1 MKNILSILFRRK
13 REAVL
18 FAICM
23 VLFPLGISYVLTEKY
38 ESAATVLLTAGRF
51 KKPFLPTEKDSQTGF
66 IQVSMEDVASE
77 VELLMSRPVLEKVV
91 KENELYIFPEPAE
104 DEYLKRFA
112 AVLKKGLNGL
122 LVMLNLKKE
131 MTDFEVAVEK
141 LENDIDVEF
150 LKRTNII
157 TIEWQGYSPTQAQNV
172 VESIVREYIK
182 HHIEV
187 HGYASAFK
195 VIEDEMKV
203 SQQRVLAV
211 EGKINRL
218 KTDFGSYDLDK
229 EREIVLEKYLAAKS
243 TYENLLNVDAN
254 SVTSTSR
261 GLYSD
266 DPNFVGLMQDLTKI
280 EMERIANISSYGA
293 NNKRVATNDQQ
304 IANLKALIKSQHK
317 HNVAA
322 WSKSAS
328 RYGDRLNKLEKVREQ
343 MAALSRELA
352 GALDAYQIGRQKYN
366 EALIGGAMDRADVAS
381 VRVVAPASYNSTP
394 AFPRK
399 ILLLV
404 ISLFFA
410 VIGGIAA
417 AFSAEKMYSR
427 IVQIGD
433 VSLFAKLAVLF
444 TIPRFSLRELQNERW
459 LTNSL
464 SKKMAAIRHLLADT
478 SETSKVHLV
487 ISPAPGAGTSFV
499 TEQLARYAQRSTKAK
514 SLYLDVGYGREEGT
528 RTSVEMAAA
537 DMSAY
542 IKCSDAADSLMVW
555 VSPDE
560 LSLDNASFGM
570 LLERLK
576 IQGYGN
582 IFIDLP
588 NERDDASYLNVIPC
602 CDHLFVNVAYD
613 ITDKHALRRFVSVI
627 EEQSVKT
634 PDGAFFNLRQNPI
647 PEYIYK
653 RL

>member
-13 REAVL
+13 REAAL

-23 VLFPLGISYVLTEKY
+23 VLFPLSISYVLTEKY

-91 KENELYIFPEPAE
+91 KDNELYIFPEPAE
-104 DEYLKRFA
+104 GEYLKRFA
-112 AVLKKGLNGL
+112 ALLKKGFNGL

-157 TIEWQGYSPTQAQNV
+157 TIAWQGFSPTQAKNV
-172 VESIVREYIK
+172 VDSIVHEYIK

-203 SQQRVLAV
+203 NQQRVLAV
-211 EGKINRL
+211 EGKINQL
-218 KTDFGSYDLDK
+218 KANFGSYDLDK
-229 EREIVLEKYLAAKS
+229 EREIVLEKYLTAKS

-266 DPNFVGLMQDLTKI
+266 DPNFVGLMQDLTKV
-280 EMERIANISSYGA
+280 EMERIANIAGYGE
-293 NNKRVATNDQQ
+293 NNKRVAANDQQ
-304 IANLKALIKSQHK
+304 IANLKALIKEQHK
-317 HNVAA
+317 HNLTT
-322 WSKSAS
+322 WSKTTR
-328 RYGDRLNKLEKVREQ
+328 RYEERLNKLEKVREQ
-343 MAALSRELA
+343 VTALNRELA
-352 GALDAYQIGRQKYN
+352 GALEAYQIGRQKYN
-366 EALIGGAMDRADVAS
+366 EALIGGAMDKADVAS

-417 AFSAEKMYSR
+417 AFAAEKMYSR

-433 VSLFAKLAVLF
+433 ISLFAKLAVLF
-444 TIPRFSLRELQNERW
+444 TIPRFSSSELQNERW

-487 ISPAPGAGTSFV
+487 ISPAPGAGSSFV
-499 TEQLARYAQRSTKAK
+499 TEQLARYAQRTTKAK
-514 SLYLDVGYGREEGT
+514 SLYLDVGYGKTDGV
-528 RTSVEMAAA
+528 RTAVEVAVA
-537 DMSAY
+537 DTSAY
-542 IKCSDAADSLMVW
+542 IKRGDAADILRVKL
-555 VSPDE
+555 SPDE

-570 LLERLK
+570 LLEKLK
-576 IQGYGN
+576 TQGYGN

-588 NERDDASYLNVIPC
+588 NERDDAGYLNVIPC

-613 ITDKHALRRFVSVI
+613 ITDKYALRRFVSVI
-627 EEQSVKT
+627 EDQAGKA